1 MFVPKNP
8 ENSEEN
14 KKSRKIQTFFTTHK
28 KGGAK

>member
-1 MFVPKNP
+1 MFVLKNP

-14 KKSRKIQTFFTTHK
+14 KKSRKTQTFFTTNN